1 MAFTTVVSGQFYEL
15 MIAAIREIVE
25 RKGSFSLVM
34 LLPSNT
40 HEAQWNAVFSARW
53 LDPLSL
59 REAVKS
65 MSEELK
71 GSLSHGAFAKIQR
84 VSILRT
90 TESFVREVTS
100 DLAIP
105 ITPGTAYRVQS
116 FAFSRFGVDEAIIL
130 VADPPSQEH
139 AHGSQIH
146 NSR

>member
-1 MAFTTVVSGQFYEL
+1 MVSGQFYEL
-15 MIAAIREIVE
+15 MIAAIREIAN
-25 RKGSFSLVM
+25 RKGFFTLVM

-40 HEAQWNAVFSARW
+40 HEAQWDAVFSAKW

-65 MSEELK
+65 MSNELK
-71 GSLSHGAFAKIQR
+71 ETLAEGAFAKIKR

-100 DLAIP
+100 DLTIP
-105 ITPGTAYRVQS
+105 IKPGTAYRVQS

-130 VADPPSQEH
+130 VADPPSQ
-139 AHGSQIH
+139 AHTQRLKST
-146 NSR
+146 